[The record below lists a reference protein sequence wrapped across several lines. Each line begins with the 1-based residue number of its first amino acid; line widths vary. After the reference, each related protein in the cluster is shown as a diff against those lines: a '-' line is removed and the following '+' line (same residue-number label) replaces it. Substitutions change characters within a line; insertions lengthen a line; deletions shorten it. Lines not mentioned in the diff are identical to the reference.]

1 MNKLTKIFLDNGE
14 MALYLDGHYLGS
26 EDVSGEKMSLNDIA
40 DALQKVP
47 GICVNN
53 VSRPCP
59 ENDEWSWN
67 DVVKDIFPESDNY
80 RTRTEV
86 TVEAFI
92 ARLSEYPADALCCG
106 TFWLDEDF
114 LEVDAALTPD
124 EIQRAMEIA
133 TKNHDCNVG
142 YNWDFL
148 TYAAERAKE

>member
-1 MNKLTKIFLDNGE
+1 
-14 MALYLDGHYLGS
+14 
-26 EDVSGEKMSLNDIA
+26 MSLNDIA

-92 ARLSEYPADALCCG
+92 ARLSEYPTDALSCG
-106 TFWLDEDF
+106 TFWFDEDF
-114 LEVDAALTPD
+114 LQVDATLTPD

-148 TYAAERAKE
+148 IYAAERAKE